1 MRGSGILLP
10 ISSFPSPYGVGDLGV
25 WAYRFIDFLRGSGQC
40 FWQILPFGPT
50 DPFLD
55 NSPYS
60 SPSAFAGNFLFVSL
74 EDLLQKGLLERK
86 DLQVVPPFREGFCD
100 YERSADFKKKLLEKA
115 WVSFKGSKTPGWD
128 RFLEENQN
136 WLESWCAFK
145 VLKDRFEGKPWYM
158 WPKEFKEFNPKVVER
173 VKEEFEDLFFKEAF
187 IQFTFFSQWE
197 RVKRYAEEKGILI
210 IGDLPLYV
218 THDSCDVWANPH
230 LFELDS
236 EGMPLFVAGV
246 PPDYFSS
253 KGQRW
258 GNPLYRW
265 ESLKEEGYRWWIER
279 IRHNLKYFHVL
290 RLDHFRGFAGYWAIP
305 FGSEDAQQGKWRKGP
320 GRDFFEALRKRF
332 YVLPF
337 VAEDLGIITP
347 DVRELMAE
355 FGFPGMKVLQFAFGD
370 DFPKSPYLPH
380 NFTPNCFAYT
390 GTHDNNTLLG
400 WFEEELSSEGK
411 QRVFKY
417 LGKRP
422 DREGL
427 VWEMIR
433 LLMASVAQAVIVPM
447 QDVLG
452 LPSSAR
458 LNIPSSSKGNWRWR
472 LKTSDLRSD
481 LMEVLKE
488 MSFLYGRAL

>member
-1 MRGSGILLP
+1 
-10 ISSFPSPYGVGDLGV
+10 
-25 WAYRFIDFLRGSGQC
+25 
-40 FWQILPFGPT
+40 
-50 DPFLD
+50 
-55 NSPYS
+55 
-60 SPSAFAGNFLFVSL
+60 VSL

-86 DLQVVPPFREGFCD
+86 DLQGVPPFREGFCD

-158 WPKEFKEFNPKVVER
+158 WPKEFKEFKEFNPKVVER

-218 THDSCDVWANPH
+218 THDSCDVWANRH

-265 ESLKEEGYRWWIER
+265 EALKEEGYRWWIER

-400 WFEEELSSEGK
+400 WFEEELSPEGK